1 MLSCATKKR
10 KNATK
15 LGAKGTTYKVC
26 YKPKVKKVATHKM
39 PDGSIMTGKTH
50 KPKRKTT
57 VEPIRRQISAVGQK
71 KQLMKQIKQKV
82 KKVYKSRW
90 SSPLT
95 PTLPSNPRY

>member
-1 MLSCATKKR
+1 MLKCATKKR

-15 LGAKGTTYKVC
+15 LGAKGTTYKIC
-26 YKPKVKKVATHKM
+26 Y
-39 PDGSIMTGKTH
+39 

-57 VEPIRRQISAVGQK
+57 IEPVRFSAVGQK
-71 KQLMKQIKQKV
+71 KKVLKQLKQKV

-90 SSPLT
+90 SAPLT

>member
-26 YKPKVKKVATHKM
+26 YKPK
-39 PDGSIMTGKTH
+39 P

-57 VEPIRRQISAVGQK
+57 VEPIKRQISAVGQK

-82 KKVYKSRW
+82 KKVYNSRW

>member
-15 LGAKGTTYKVC
+15 LGAKGTTY
-26 YKPKVKKVATHKM
+26 
-39 PDGSIMTGKTH
+39 SIMTGKTH

-57 VEPIRRQISAVGQK
+57 VEPIKRQISAVGQK